1 MQIDLIILNISSGD
15 FDFDEFGPTAVAA
28 LGRYHAPDVPPAL
41 HGGEDSSDR
50 SLSPPAP
57 LPSLG
62 SLRGRSRVARS
73 EEGQSFAEDFNDMAE
88 PIRQSE
94 QSDNS
99 GEAVDGDFGPWNAS
113 PGRDAVSPGRGG
125 VSPGRGVF
133 ANRGVVPMTGVAA
146 LPAGEPA
153 STGQADTSPGHGVIS
168 PGRVAGSPFRFTELR
183 DADVAKSTEP
193 GVCFSVESRNRKDL
207 GQLYC
212 KMLVFNAAFCM
223 LGN

>member
-1 MQIDLIILNISSGD
+1 M
-15 FDFDEFGPTAVAA
+15 
-28 LGRYHAPDVPPAL
+28 PPIL

-50 SLSPPAP
+50 SLSPPVP
-57 LPSLG
+57 LPPLG

-73 EEGQSFAEDFNDMAE
+73 EEGQSFAEVMDDMAE
-88 PIRQSE
+88 PVRQTE
-94 QSDNS
+94 QRDNS

-113 PGRDAVSPGRGG
+113 PSHGAVSPGRD
-125 VSPGRGVF
+125 GVF
-133 ANRGVVPMTGVAA
+133 PNRGVVPMTGVAA